1 MQSRDRLGQI
11 IIGLTGLSLCEVMGL
26 FYRDGDGLH
35 DKLIMDRR
43 FPWIFVDTVN
53 NLFGWSLKVK
63 FQES

>member
-1 MQSRDRLGQI
+1 MRGYGVVLPR
-11 IIGLTGLSLCEVMGL
+11 
-26 FYRDGDGLH
+26 RLH
-35 DKLIMDRR
+35 DKLMMDRR